1 MRVISQEKRLFAIGF
16 FFSFCIA
23 LAAYVNASY
32 LKTFLTTESVGLVYS
47 ATALLTI
54 VVLYFFEYLGGRYGV
69 QKTLVASLVISGVS
83 ALLLSQQT
91 TQAVLIV
98 MFILMQVGLVITK
111 FSTDILLETHKNTG
125 EGEGTLRGAYLAIT
139 NLSWII
145 AAFTGGYIASIN
157 PQYIY
162 GINSVVYITLAV
174 VTLFVISQTKKDVF
188 LGTSILEKIQ
198 FTLSEKNTKKI
209 VISEFV
215 LQVFYTIMVIF
226 SPLYLREV
234 SGFGYTE
241 IGLIFSIMLVP
252 FAVLQYPLGK
262 IADRKYGEKEMMI
275 ASYVILALSVITFA
289 SIEKHTFLSAAII
302 LFMSRVGACTLE
314 VMNDTYFFTTTKDY
328 KKTLPILKGMAP
340 LALLL
345 FGTIGSTV
353 ATLYSYQTLFVGLA
367 LFIILVSFINIYNL
381 KDTK

>member
-32 LKTFLTTESVGLVYS
+32 LKTFLSTESVGMVYS

-54 VVLYFFEYLGGRYGV
+54 FILYFFEHIGGKYGV

-91 TQAVLIV
+91 TQPILIV
-98 MFILMQVGLVITK
+98 MFVLMQVGLVITK
-111 FSTDILLETHKNTG
+111 FSTDILLETHKNSG

-139 NLSWII
+139 NLGWII

-188 LGTSILEKIQ
+188 MGTSILEKIR
-198 FTLSEKNTKKI
+198 FTISEKNTKKI

-215 LQVFYTIMVIF
+215 LQTFYAIMVIF

-275 ASYVILALSVITFA
+275 VSYIILALSVFTFA
-289 SIEKHTFLSAAII
+289 SIEKHTFFSAAVI
-302 LFMSRVGACTLE
+302 LFISRIGACTLE
-314 VMNDTYFFTTTKDY
+314 VMNDTYFFTTTQDY

-345 FGTIGSTV
+345 FGTIGSTI
-353 ATLYSYQTLFVGLA
+353 ATFYSYQTV
-367 LFIILVSFINIYNL
+367 FISLSVFIVLVSFINIYNL